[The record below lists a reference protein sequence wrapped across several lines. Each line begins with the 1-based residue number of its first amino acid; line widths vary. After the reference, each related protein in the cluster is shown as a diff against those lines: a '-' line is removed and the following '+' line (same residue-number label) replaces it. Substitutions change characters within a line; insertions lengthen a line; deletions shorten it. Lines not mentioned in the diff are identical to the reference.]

1 MDLRK
6 QQITVGELL
15 DHPGARNVLTRR
27 FPFVFRKNISQA
39 ARSVTL
45 EQLIALVGG
54 FLPQRTVTETLRELE
69 RV

>member
-1 MDLRK
+1 MDLRG

-15 DHPGARNVLTRR
+15 DHPGAKAVLTRR
-27 FPFVFRKNISQA
+27 FPFVFRKNFSRA

-54 FLPQRTVTETLRELE
+54 FLPQRTVAETLRELE